1 LLSERISQFRKDFI
15 LTSVEEIRV
24 SIKRSRGNVDMPFP
38 RYMTEHSA
46 GMDIFAA
53 VDQEEIILPGE
64 WKMIPSGIE
73 IALPE
78 GYEATIRPRS
88 GLALSKGVTLLNSPG
103 TIDSD
108 YRGEVGLIIINHGKD
123 PFVVNRGDR
132 IAQMIVQRVCRV
144 SWKLKESLDA
154 TERSIGGF
162 GHTG

>member
-1 LLSERISQFRKDFI
+1 LHLCATIVD
-15 LTSVEEIRV
+15 EIKIP
-24 SIKRSRGNVDMPFP
+24 IKRLPGNSEIPLP
-38 RYMTEHSA
+38 RYMTEQSA

-53 VDQEEIILPGE
+53 VEREETILPGE

-88 GLALSKGVTLLNSPG
+88 GLALDKGVTLLNSPG

-108 YRGEVGLIIINHGKD
+108 YRGEVGIIIINHGKD

-144 SWKLKESLDA
+144 SWKLKERLEA
-154 TERSIGGF
+154 TERGSGGF
-162 GHTG
+162 GHTGENG